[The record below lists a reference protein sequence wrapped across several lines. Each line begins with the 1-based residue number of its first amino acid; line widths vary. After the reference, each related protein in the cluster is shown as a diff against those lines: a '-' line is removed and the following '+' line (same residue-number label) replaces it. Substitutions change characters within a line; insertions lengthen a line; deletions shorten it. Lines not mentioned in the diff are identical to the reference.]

1 MMSRYHQLTLFQFG
15 DSAIIAMTKRPR
27 VDLDSGSDSTRVAS
41 SDLTSQPPDLHDT
54 DSGSEVSEVRN
65 IASNVPVIEAA

>member
-1 MMSRYHQLTLFQFG
+1 
-15 DSAIIAMTKRPR
+15 MTKRPR